1 VSKRKMTNKE
11 RDSVITHLLQRVALL
26 EQMIEAEQN
35 VMQMYVK
42 YKGDSEKFNEW
53 ITETI
58 TKFQE
63 GQDEEKNLSKKSK

>member
-1 VSKRKMTNKE
+1 MSKRKMTNKE